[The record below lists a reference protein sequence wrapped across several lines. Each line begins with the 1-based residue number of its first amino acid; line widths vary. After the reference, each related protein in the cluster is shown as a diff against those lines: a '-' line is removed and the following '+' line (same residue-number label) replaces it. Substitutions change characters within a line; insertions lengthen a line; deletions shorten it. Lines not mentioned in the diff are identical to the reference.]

1 MNIEDMLTL
10 IEAVKKHGIESFSY
24 KNETEKIVIKKKTKQ
39 TVLASEL
46 EVLKDVQAYDN
57 EEKEDIVSDIGS
69 DKVVAS
75 PLVGTFYA
83 APSPESEPFVS
94 VGVQVKKG
102 QVLGIIEAMKLM
114 NEIECEYDGVIE
126 AVLVEDGLVVEYGQ
140 PLFRIR

>member
-10 IEAVKKHGIESFSY
+10 IEAVKKHEIESFSY
-24 KNETEKIVIKKKTKQ
+24 KNETEKIVIKKKPKQ

-126 AVLVEDGLVVEYGQ
+126 AVLVEDGSVVEYGQ

>member
-126 AVLVEDGLVVEYGQ
+126 AVLVEDGSVVEYGQ

>member
-24 KNETEKIVIKKKTKQ
+24 KNETEKIVIKKKPKQ

-83 APSPESEPFVS
+83 APSP
-94 VGVQVKKG
+94 
-102 QVLGIIEAMKLM
+102 
-114 NEIECEYDGVIE
+114 
-126 AVLVEDGLVVEYGQ
+126 
-140 PLFRIR
+140 

>member
-24 KNETEKIVIKKKTKQ
+24 KNETEKIVIKKKPKQ

-126 AVLVEDGLVVEYGQ
+126 AVLVEDGSVVEYGQ
-140 PLFRIR
+140 PHFRIR

>member
-24 KNETEKIVIKKKTKQ
+24 KNETEKIVIKKKPKQ

-94 VGVQVKKG
+94 VGAQVKKG

-126 AVLVEDGLVVEYGQ
+126 AVLVEDGSVVEYGQ